1 MKGKI
6 SLPGLLFGALTA
18 LAVGL
23 LASHYSLA
31 WLVLGVAVGMIMGAV
46 LARPGQTQQG
56 SAPLKPALEMTRA
69 SGESKG

>member
-1 MKGKI
+1 
-6 SLPGLLFGALTA
+6 

-56 SAPLKPALEMTRA
+56 SAPLKPALEINRA

>member
-1 MKGKI
+1 MNGKI

-46 LARPGQTQQG
+46 LTRPDRGKPTA
-56 SAPLKPALEMTRA
+56 APLKLRK
-69 SGESKG
+69 GEQQ